1 MGNSLEANAYYKR
14 QADYAKLAF
23 QKNNLM
29 PRRYVLI
36 LTNLCNLACWFCVQE
51 RKKKADFMKG
61 DEWLD
66 VISQIPKNSR
76 ITMTG
81 GEPMVFKNFN
91 NIFAKA
97 NEFCETNI
105 ISNGLLLYNEK
116 IEISD
121 FMIFLLN
128 FSKTIWN
135 CVPEVDAARWVWSED
150 R

>member
-1 MGNSLEANAYYKR
+1 MGNSVEANAYYKR
-14 QADYAKLAF
+14 QSDYAKLSF

-51 RKKKADFMKG
+51 RKKKADFMNG
-61 DEWLD
+61 DEWLNL
-66 VISQIPKNSR
+66 IKQIPKNSR

-91 NIFAKA
+91 TIFAKA

-116 IEISD
+116 IEQLISEK
-121 FMIFLLN
+121 N
-128 FSKTIWN
+128 FKVLALHISP
-135 CVPEVDAARWVWSED
+135 V
-150 R
+150 